1 MDNRTIIFNATV
13 TSVKIYSYYKLNK
26 KVIGIESDGLDY
38 TLPVSLDY
46 DVSVGDEL
54 KIIIEKYVR
63 LQNISDNV

>member
-26 KVIGIESDGLDY
+26 KVIGIESDGIDY